1 MATTNFLTQFSN
13 LPLYNTK
20 AVAQETGV
28 PADTFRAWERRYGVP
43 HPHRTE
49 GGHRL
54 YSERDIAIIRWLR
67 DRTAEGLTISQAIV
81 MMSNG
86 SEANLSWLD
95 TAVDTEPHSW
105 ERLNS
110 QLVAALIDFD
120 EKRAERVIGE
130 AFALYPLD
138 DVFFKLV
145 QPTMIEVGEQW
156 HQGKISVTAEH
167 FATQFVR
174 RKLSSILNTYIIS
187 EGRGLIVVGCAPSEL
202 HDLGALLL
210 SVLLVRHGWQV
221 VYLGAQVPLADL
233 LDTINRLQPDMVC
246 MSASTVETA
255 LELVDV
261 GRVVTK
267 LPPPAPQ
274 FGFGG
279 RAFNINPNIAQKVPG
294 VFLGESAQE
303 AIDAIVDVLGGGK
316 PHG

>member
-1 MATTNFLTQFSN
+1 MAAQNFLTQFSDI
-13 LPLYNTK
+13 PLYNTK

-43 HPHRTE
+43 QPHRTD

-54 YSERDIAIIRWLR
+54 YSERDIATIRWLR
-67 DRTAEGLTISQAIV
+67 DRTAEGLTISQAIAL
-81 MMSNG
+81 MSNG
-86 SEANLSWLD
+86 NDANLDWLS

-110 QLVAALIDFD
+110 QLFNALYDYD
-120 EKRAERVIGE
+120 ERRAERVVGE

-138 DVFFKLV
+138 DVFFKLI

-156 HQGKISVTAEH
+156 HQGKITVTVEH

-174 RKLSSILNTYIIS
+174 RKLSSIFNTYTIT
-187 EGRGLIVVGCAPSEL
+187 EGRGVLLLGCAPSEQ
-202 HDLGALLL
+202 HDLGVLLL
-210 SVLLVRHGWQV
+210 GVLLVRHGWQV
-221 VYLGAQVPLADL
+221 IYLGPQVPLKDL
-233 LDTINRLQPDMVC
+233 LDTIQRIQPDMVC
-246 MSASTVETA
+246 LSASTIETA

-267 LPPPAPQ
+267 LAPPCPY

-279 RAFNINPNIAQKVPG
+279 RAFNMNPALAQKVPG
-294 VFLGESAQE
+294 IYLGDGAQE
-303 AIDAIVDVLGGGK
+303 ALDAIAETLGNQ
-316 PHG
+316 HQN